1 MIVQLYI
8 KLREVRKNEKGASAV
23 EYAILVAFIAAVIIG
38 VVTILGI
45 KVNDAFQ
52 PVVGGLK

>member
-1 MIVQLYI
+1 MIVQLYV
-8 KLREVRKNEKGASAV
+8 KLKEVCKNEKGTSAV

-45 KVNDAFQ
+45 KANDAFQ
-52 PVVGGLK
+52 PVVSGLK